1 MDEFLPAHGGSASM
15 LSLFVKGGYTMNS
28 HLKML
33 LIGTAALGLYAP
45 AITFAQQ
52 SIGGAVGEARLHPGT
67 WNNQRSSRS
76 YARSRPMYRS
86 TAPVIVR
93 SESAPNSVAQVPTER
108 RSFSYEPSQQAVSG
122 PCGGDTT
129 ASAPATVQRSEE
141 TRRSYSYEPSMSD
154 TYSAPRMQLRS
165 SQPSRTPRYALP
177 KTDPNKYRN

>member
-1 MDEFLPAHGGSASM
+1 M
-15 LSLFVKGGYTMNS
+15 LSLFVKGGYIMNT

-33 LIGTAALGLYAP
+33 LIGSAALGLYAP
-45 AITFAQQ
+45 TITFAQQ

-76 YARSRPMYRS
+76 YARSRPMYRG
-86 TAPVIVR
+86 TAP
-93 SESAPNSVAQVPTER
+93 APNSVAQVPTER
-108 RSFSYEPSQQAVSG
+108 RSFSYDPSQQAVSG
-122 PCGGDTT
+122 PCGGGDTT
-129 ASAPATVQRSEE
+129 ESAPATAQRSEE

-165 SQPSRTPRYALP
+165 SQPTRTPKYALP